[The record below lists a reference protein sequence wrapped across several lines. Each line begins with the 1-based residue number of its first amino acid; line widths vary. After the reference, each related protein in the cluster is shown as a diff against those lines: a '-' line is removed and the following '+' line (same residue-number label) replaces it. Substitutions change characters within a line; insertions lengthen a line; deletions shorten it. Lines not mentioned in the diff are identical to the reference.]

1 MAHGACSVVKE
12 FPSVGTIQPAYADR
26 RYELGMEVSEVYT
39 VLAARR
45 RLQWFPVSDASTRP
59 AVDSAQRFVALDV
72 LFSCLR
78 MPLDFD
84 GTKLEVD
91 PWPTNASAQ
100 GTVAGG
106 GYFRRGRQFQP
117 NCATVAGTFVHFVF
131 SVGTGN
137 E

>member
-1 MAHGACSVVKE
+1 
-12 FPSVGTIQPAYADR
+12 
-26 RYELGMEVSEVYT
+26 MEVSEVDT
-39 VLAARR
+39 VLAAWR

-59 AVDSAQRFVALDV
+59 AVDGAQRLVALDV
-72 LFSCLR
+72 LFSCFW
-78 MPLDFD
+78 MPLNFD

-91 PWPTNASAQ
+91 PWATNASAQ

-106 GYFRRGRQFQP
+106 GYFRRGRQLQP

-131 SVGTGN
+131 SVGTVS